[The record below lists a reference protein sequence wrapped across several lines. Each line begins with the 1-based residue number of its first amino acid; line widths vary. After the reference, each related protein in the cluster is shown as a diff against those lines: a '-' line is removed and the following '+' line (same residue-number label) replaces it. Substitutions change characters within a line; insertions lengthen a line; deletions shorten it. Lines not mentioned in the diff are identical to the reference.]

1 MIISLAELAFC
12 LLGDFRDGENDDG
25 DDNDDVEANDD
36 EDEDSESSAVV
47 ALADTFPGLSW
58 QLTVVC

>member
-1 MIISLAELAFC
+1 LLFAF
-12 LLGDFRDGENDDG
+12 LGDFRDGENDDG